1 MIWSKVFFMEL
12 ERSEHIQNICLDLKS
27 IECAD
32 GLDIERK
39 KGEIKDDFQISILTN
54 CVDYHSIY

>member
-1 MIWSKVFFMEL
+1 MEL